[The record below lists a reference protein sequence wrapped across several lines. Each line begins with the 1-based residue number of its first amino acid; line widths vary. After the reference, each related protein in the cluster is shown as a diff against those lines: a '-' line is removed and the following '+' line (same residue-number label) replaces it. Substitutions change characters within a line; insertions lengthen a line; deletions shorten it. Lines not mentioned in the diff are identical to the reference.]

1 MKIISEKTLYKY
13 IFCPSALSEDQRLFI
28 LQNSEE
34 FREDLAL
41 LRAIK
46 SGLENELPETILDK
60 IHKKIINESA
70 KDGIKLNLIP
80 QTESDGKCVL
90 AADSVKS
97 ETKQK
102 TYSFIDESNNYL
114 IKVINK
120 DAENKIYIFTKVE
133 VDDLEYSLTLFPSK
147 EVYYVNSEDM
157 PLIISPQ
164 QKINSIILKTN

>member
-133 VDDLEYSLTLFPSK
+133 VDRSRIFS
-147 EVYYVNSEDM
+147 
-157 PLIISPQ
+157 
-164 QKINSIILKTN
+164 NSIPLQRSLLCKFGRYAINNFTSAKDKFNHS

>member
-13 IFCPSALSEDQRLFI
+13 IFCPSALSEEERLFI

-34 FREDLAL
+34 FREDLDL
-41 LRAIK
+41 LTAIK
-46 SGLENELPETILDK
+46 SGLEQELPETILDK

-80 QTESDGKCVL
+80 PTEGGGKCVL

-102 TYSFIDESNNYL
+102 TCSYIDESNNYL
-114 IKVINK
+114 IKVISK

-133 VDDLEYSLTLFPSK
+133 VDDLEYSVTLFPSK
-147 EVYYVNSEDM
+147 EVYYINSEDM